1 MILGTV
7 LGKLV
12 TGSLGNFSIIPL
24 NENDRG
30 LPSQGLNNGFNE
42 E

>member
-1 MILGTV
+1 M
-7 LGKLV
+7 KLV
-12 TGSLGNFSIIPL
+12 TGGLGNFSLIAL
-24 NENDRG
+24 NEDDRG